1 MKNSIIRLA
10 ALLLSVM
17 LLASMLAGCASEK
30 AAEPE
35 TPETTETVETPVSD
49 ETSEPAQPS
58 QEPAEEP
65 QAEEEA
71 VEEPVPQEI
80 QEPQSYMESLGIL
93 SDRGAAEIADSLGI
107 ESTVEYFPVSETKEI
122 SSTYVYPPFAPNFLP
137 TGDMNEK
144 LVYQEL
150 EKLTN
155 VHVNW
160 TAISMASADQ
170 DYSLLL
176 ATGDYPDLFY
186 MYGKYNSG
194 SSYEAAIEDE
204 IMLDLRDIIKDYCPS
219 YNYIISSNKDILA
232 GASTASGYISEFI
245 SIEAGTG
252 CYYPQYI
259 RQDWLDELGLD
270 TPQTYDQLHDVLT
283 AFKDE
288 YNCSSALWIPED
300 GIEQR
305 LVFGFDVTTGW
316 YLEDGEIVYGQVQD
330 GFRDYLSTMNQWY
343 EEGLISVEFMSLDND
358 YDATGASLINNGQ
371 VGVLYVKFD
380 TLSNFGPETA
390 NDDNFK
396 LSPLA
401 SMTKTPGE
409 TIQTATSTN
418 VRYSQSAG
426 WSIST
431 CVRDLEL
438 AARWCDFWYTEAG
451 SMLANY
457 GVEGNTFVY
466 DEDTGKPV
474 WTDMILNNPDG
485 MAKQQSM
492 AVLLQYRGGGYVA
505 DTWKDNQSY
514 DLDMLNACNEAGAN
528 LTGEKVIPSGVS
540 LNAEESSSNALI
552 MTDIETHIE
561 ESVLRFITG
570 DKDINDDSVWQEYV
584 DTCYALGLDDAKAI
598 QVGAYERYLNS

>member
-1 MKNSIIRLA
+1 MKKRITRLA
-10 ALLLSVM
+10 ALLLSVVM
-17 LLASMLAGCASEK
+17 VAAILAGCASE
-30 AAEPE
+30 APAEPE
-35 TPETTETVETPVSD
+35 AAQTQVSEAPETVEAPQ
-49 ETSEPAQPS
+49 EPAQV
-58 QEPAEEP
+58 EEP
-65 QAEEEA
+65 ETEEA
-71 VEEPVPQEI
+71 PEEAEEPVPEENL
-80 QEPQSYMESLGIL
+80 EPQSYMESLGIL

-155 VHVNW
+155 VHVDW

-186 MYGKYNSG
+186 MYGKYNKG

-204 IMLDLRDIIKDYCPS
+204 IMMDLTEVIEKYCPS

-259 RQDWLDELGLD
+259 RQDWLDELGLEI
-270 TPQTYDQLHDVLT
+270 PQTYDQLHDVLT

-288 YNCSSALWIPED
+288 YNCSSALWIPND
-300 GIEQR
+300 GIETR
-305 LVFGFDVTTGW
+305 LVFGFGVATGW
-316 YLEDGEIVYGQVQD
+316 YLENNEIVYGQVQD
-330 GFRDYLSTMNQWY
+330 GFRDYLKTMNQWY

-396 LSPLA
+396 LSPLP
-401 SMTKTPGE
+401 SMTRTPGE
-409 TIQTATSTN
+409 SIQTATSTN

-514 DLDMLNACNEAGAN
+514 DLEMLDACNQAGAN

-540 LNAEESSSNALI
+540 LTADEASSNAVI

-570 DKDINDDSVWQEYV
+570 DRDIADDAQWQEYV
-584 DTCYALGLDDAKAI
+584 DTCYALGLDDAKSI
-598 QVGAYERYLNS
+598 QVGAYERYMNN